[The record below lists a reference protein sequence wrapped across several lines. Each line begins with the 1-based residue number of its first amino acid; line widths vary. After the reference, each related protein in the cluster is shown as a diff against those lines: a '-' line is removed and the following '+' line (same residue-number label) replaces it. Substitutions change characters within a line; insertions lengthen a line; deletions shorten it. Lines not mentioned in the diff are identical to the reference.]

1 MRIFRENKIKGA
13 NLFSLAIIATSA
25 MVIAG
30 WAFNVP
36 LLTSISPAWVSMK
49 ISTAICFL
57 LSGVSLYYM
66 ARAREGDS
74 ETAQIV
80 LFITTLIVMLLMGT
94 LFFSGLLGV
103 RTGIEDLFV
112 KDTAGAIKTVAPGR
126 PSAPTMLN
134 FMLMSVAAILTLV
147 NIKRLRPAQ
156 KTIGIVI
163 GLIGAIAIIGYIIG
177 APALYYYFE
186 GINSAI
192 ALNTACLFVLL
203 GAGLLCL

>member
-1 MRIFRENKIKGA
+1 MENKINTAKF
-13 NLFSLAIIATSA
+13 LSLVIIAASA
-25 MVIAG
+25 AVIAG
-30 WAFNVP
+30 WVFNVP
-36 LLTSISPAWVSMK
+36 MLKSISPAWVSMK

-80 LFITTLIVMLLMGT
+80 LFITTLIIMLLMGT

-112 KDTAGAIKTVAPGR
+112 KDMTVAIKTVAPGR
-126 PSAPTMLN
+126 PSLPTMLN

-147 NIKRLRPAQ
+147 DFKRLRTAHR
-156 KTIGIVI
+156 TIGIVI
-163 GLIGAIAIIGYIIG
+163 GLIGAIAITGYIVG
-177 APALYYYFE
+177 AEALYYYFE

>member
-1 MRIFRENKIKGA
+1 MENKKTAAKMIA
-13 NLFSLAIIATSA
+13 MAVCLAGISV
-25 MVIAG
+25 MLG
-30 WAFNVP
+30 WLFNVP
-36 LLTSISPAWVSMK
+36 LLKSISPDWVSMK

-66 ARAREGDS
+66 AKAREGDV

-112 KDTAGAIKTVAPGR
+112 KDAAGAIKTVVPGR
-126 PSAPTMLN
+126 PSLPTMLN
-134 FMLMSVAAILTLV
+134 FMLMSIAAILTLV
-147 NIKRLRPAQ
+147 NNKSNRLAYRA
-156 KTIGIVI
+156 IGIVI
-163 GLIGAIAIIGYIIG
+163 GLIGAIAITGYIIG

-203 GAGLLCL
+203 GAGLACL

>member
-1 MRIFRENKIKGA
+1 MENKIKAGKF
-13 NLFSLAIIATSA
+13 LSLIIIAA
-25 MVIAG
+25 AIAVIAG
-30 WAFNVP
+30 WVFNIP
-36 LLTSISPAWVSMK
+36 LLTSFSPDWVSMK

-66 ARAREGDS
+66 AKAREGDV

-112 KDTAGAIKTVAPGR
+112 KDTAGAVKSVTPGR
-126 PSAPTMLN
+126 PSFPTMLN
-134 FMLMSVAAILTLV
+134 FILMSLAAILTLV
-147 NIKRLRPAQ
+147 NNKSVRSAYRA
-156 KTIGIVI
+156 IGIVI
-163 GLIGAIAIIGYIIG
+163 GLIGAIAITGYIIG